1 MSPAFKGL
9 VGRDL
14 VLVLLICLFWAL
26 NFLASSYALQDIPPF
41 LYTAVRVAI
50 LTLMLVWFIKPPP
63 RDQWWR
69 MAAVAVLNGA
79 LHFGTSFLGLKLA
92 GNLSSPA
99 IVAQSY
105 VPMAV
110 ILAWWVLGER
120 FAWRTALAITIS
132 FAGVLVLGLDPM
144 VLKSPLALVMMLISA
159 LMLALGTVLMRGL
172 RGVDMVSQQ
181 GWTAIIALPV
191 LLAISA
197 VFEPQGFAQLRE
209 ATWVGWGGA
218 LYAAVFASLL
228 GHGLFYYLVQR
239 HQVAQVTPYL
249 LLTPV
254 LAVLLGIVFWGDRP
268 GPAMWIGGAMV
279 LGGVLV
285 IAVRTLQKSRTPVN
299 DAAPAAAVAVA
310 SDEAVAGNRQS

>member
-1 MSPAFKGL
+1 MSTAFKGL
-9 VGRDL
+9 AGRDL
-14 VLVLLICLFWAL
+14 VLVLMICLFWAL
-26 NFLASSYALQDIPPF
+26 NFLVSAHALQEIPPF
-41 LYTAVRVAI
+41 LFTAVRVAM
-50 LTLMLVWFIKPPP
+50 LALMLVWFIKPPP
-63 RDQWWR
+63 RDQWGR
-69 MAAVAVLNGA
+69 MTAVAVLNGA

-110 ILAWWVLGER
+110 ILAWWMLGER

-144 VLKSPLALVMMLISA
+144 VLESPLALVMMLISA

-191 LLAISA
+191 LLVISA
-197 VFEPQGFAQLRE
+197 VFEPQGLAELRE
-209 ATWVGWGGA
+209 ATWIGWGGA

-228 GHGLFYYLVQR
+228 GHGLFYQLVQR
-239 HQVAQVTPYL
+239 HPVAQVTPYL

-254 LAVLLGIVFWGDRP
+254 LAVILGIVFWGDRP
-268 GPAMWIGGAMV
+268 GPAMWVGGAMV

-285 IAVRTLQKSRTPVN
+285 IAMRTLQKARTPVN

-310 SDEAVAGNRQS
+310 SDEASKERAG